1 MQNDSRMAKLL
12 RLFTKSGSDGA
23 VANCLGLQVLHD
35 PQTPTDPNTIDVI
48 FVHGLGGS
56 AKGTWT
62 HPETNGFWPTW
73 LLEKDGFENV
83 RIATY
88 GYNADYQNIF
98 SRPNVLNIDDF
109 SKQLLDAMFLHYHKH
124 GDVVSVDGCS

>member
-1 MQNDSRMAKLL
+1 MQNDSRVAKLL
-12 RLFTKSGSDGA
+12 RLFTKSGSDG
-23 VANCLGLQVLHD
+23 VEANRMGLQLLHE
-35 PQTPTDPNTIDVI
+35 PQTRTGPNTIDVI

-73 LLEKDGFENV
+73 LLEKEGFKNV
-83 RIATY
+83 RIATF

-98 SRPNVLNIDDF
+98 SPRNDLDIDDF
-109 SKQLLDAMFLHYHKH
+109 SKQLLEAMFLDYHKH